1 MVIFWP
7 GIYMWNLF
15 WNVPNSCTG
24 NWIVWIVWIF
34 WTCTK
39 LVAMLPSFVGISCV
53 TPSFWIFLIGFC
65 TFIMIR
71 RSGQFDYLV
80 DHSIVWL
87 MRWGFI
93 PFLTF
98 SSWRCLWTF
107 LFGFSND
114 FQNMSFKIS
123 LYEDHFWCRLS
134 WTFASFAVTML
145 PSFASIGCIAER
157 FYIVRICKGTLIVIY
172 IPCWSFQI

>member
-1 MVIFWP
+1 MF
-7 GIYMWNLF
+7 
-15 WNVPNSCTG
+15 
-24 NWIVWIVWIF
+24 
-34 WTCTK
+34 
-39 LVAMLPSFVGISCV
+39 PSFVGISCV
-53 TPSFWIFLIGFC
+53 TPSFRIFHVSFS
-65 TFIMIR
+65 TFIMIW
-71 RSGQFDYLV
+71 RSGQFDDLV
-80 DHSIVWL
+80 DHLIVWL

-93 PFLTF
+93 PVLTF

-107 LFGFSND
+107 LFGFSNY

-123 LYEDHFWCRLS
+123 LYEDHFWCWRTLSRWRLS

-172 IPCWSFQI
+172 ISSWPFQIWKITILTSKMAISNHAF